1 MVHENERIRQ
11 KIPELLQQLL
21 VTHCERVDDAISPGL
36 TMVSWLSMNL
46 QSYLDHVNQELEK
59 FELTVDRASGLIEHR
74 IDATLRQIT
83 SLPLC
88 ELPLADTITTE
99 TFIAETQELCNSAS
113 AKLDNWN
120 VMIERASHELITL
133 LLPDDE
139 MLLDAISQSNVINDP
154 SQERPGTASYK
165 RQLDQRTQLQQEAK
179 QLVEYFN
186 RQTIDALV
194 TMTRRSLE
202 VLRKRIATASHTYG
216 EYVDDKKTSRQPLFS
231 SNVLLSLP
239 NVVMRPS
246 LDDIQQAVN
255 QGVQLI
261 VGVTKEVYLWGQDR
275 TEFEN
280 KETSSSLQCRSD
292 PNRFVCEFSIYGN
305 QCYCIMYRILR
316 SGSIVVAINQKTL
329 RSYHRVVS
337 EHKEVIKLSSLLSSS
352 INSTKRMVTM
362 AMEQFYCHKY
372 LWMDERN
379 DVIGQFLA
387 EERTVG
393 DFQEQM
399 QKYRNL
405 SEMLNNEPDVVTVGP
420 LSLHCGKNHH
430 IGNQPSCHSNFTY

>member
-1 MVHENERIRQ
+1 MVHENERIHQ

-21 VTHCERVDDAISPGL
+21 VPHCEYVDDAISPGL

-46 QSYLDHVNQELEK
+46 QSYLDNVNQELQK
-59 FELTVDRASGLIEHR
+59 LELTIDRASGLIEHR
-74 IDATLRQIT
+74 INVTLHHIT
-83 SLPLC
+83 NLPLC

-99 TFIAETQELCNSAS
+99 TFIAETQRLCKEAS
-113 AKLDNWN
+113 GKLDNWN

-139 MLLDAISQSNVINDP
+139 MLLDEISQTDVITEP

-165 RQLDQRTQLQQEAK
+165 RQLDQRALMQQEAK

-216 EYVDDKKTSRQPLFS
+216 EYNDDKKTSRQPLFS

-246 LDDIQQAVN
+246 LDDIQQVVN
-255 QGVQLI
+255 QGVQLM
-261 VGVTKEVYLWGQDR
+261 VGITKEVYLWGQDR
-275 TEFEN
+275 TEFN

-292 PNRFVCEFSIYGN
+292 VNRFVCI
-305 QCYCIMYRILR
+305 
-316 SGSIVVAINQKTL
+316 
-329 RSYHRVVS
+329 
-337 EHKEVIKLSSLLSSS
+337 
-352 INSTKRMVTM
+352 
-362 AMEQFYCHKY
+362 
-372 LWMDERN
+372 
-379 DVIGQFLA
+379 
-387 EERTVG
+387 
-393 DFQEQM
+393 
-399 QKYRNL
+399 
-405 SEMLNNEPDVVTVGP
+405 
-420 LSLHCGKNHH
+420 
-430 IGNQPSCHSNFTY
+430 